1 MRGDRE
7 EKRGEGRDEMWSGSL
22 VSISIS
28 VSISSSP
35 GLRSLRSVGRSS
47 ISRRDSSLELD
58 DYVSVSDSSS
68 SSSSSPRGEVRA
80 ERMLVGGGGGSSSV
94 SGK

>member
-1 MRGDRE
+1 
-7 EKRGEGRDEMWSGSL
+7 MWSGSL

-35 GLRSLRSVGRSS
+35 GLRYLRSVGRSS
-47 ISRRDSSLELD
+47 ISRRESSLELD
-58 DYVSVSDSSS
+58 DYVSVSDSS

-80 ERMLVGGGGGSSSV
+80 ERMLVGGGGR
-94 SGK
+94 